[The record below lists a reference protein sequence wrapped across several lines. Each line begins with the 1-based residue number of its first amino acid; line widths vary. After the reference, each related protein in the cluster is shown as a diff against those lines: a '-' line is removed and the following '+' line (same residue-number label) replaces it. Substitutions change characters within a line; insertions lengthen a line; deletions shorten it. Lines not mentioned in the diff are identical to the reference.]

1 MAARDGKTIR
11 ASDWAEAGRKIRNDE
26 GSILH
31 GVIAEVH
38 SLDHLHGAKQPG
50 RLQRGVRLIELR
62 RSEGVGLG
70 GIRLAIANDRSEERR
85 VGKEW
90 RLRWASEYEEKKR
103 GEGGKAR

>member
-62 RSEGVGLG
+62 RSEGVGLVALG
-70 GIRLAIANDRSEERR
+70 WRSPMMRFAQPFVTFISRELAPGRSAE
-85 VGKEW
+85 V
-90 RLRWASEYEEKKR
+90 ASTR
-103 GEGGKAR
+103 

>member
-1 MAARDGKTIR
+1 MAERDGKTIR

-70 GIRLAIANDRSEERR
+70 GIRLAIANDAIRPAIRYQDLHLHFADRKS
-85 VGKEW
+85 VV
-90 RLRWASEYEEKKR
+90 
-103 GEGGKAR
+103 